1 MFENERGG
9 ILITTEIEERARE
22 IEESR
27 RPLRC
32 VTFIRDDF
40 KIEDAKEVI
49 SEAYKAEENTKTL
62 ILGAKSFTVPAQNA
76 LLKILEE
83 PPRNILFILLAPNK
97 STFLP
102 TVRSRLSLK
111 HEHLQLTY
119 ETLSIT
125 LKNLDLSGLFTFV
138 KEHERLKKHEA
149 KVLIERLMY
158 QAIHIE
164 KLSPTVAQLE
174 GFEKALRLVEL
185 NSRFQSVLVMV
196 LMNFLKEVKRRGH

>member
-1 MFENERGG
+1 MFANERGG
-9 ILITTEIEERARE
+9 ILITGEMEERSRE
-22 IEESR
+22 IEESL

-32 VTFIRDDF
+32 VTFMRDDF

-49 SEAYKAEENTKTL
+49 AEAYRSEENTKTL

-83 PPRNILFILLAPNK
+83 PPRNIVFILMAPNK

-102 TVRSRLSLK
+102 TVRSRLSLTQEHHQII
-111 HEHLQLTY
+111 HEPV
-119 ETLSIT
+119 SVT

-138 KEHERLKKHEA
+138 KEHDRLKKHEA
-149 KVLIERLMY
+149 KALIEQLMY
-158 QAIHIE
+158 QAIHLE
-164 KLSPTVAQLE
+164 KLPLTSHQLE
-174 GFEKALRLVEL
+174 GFDKALRLIEL

-196 LMNFLKEVKRRGH
+196 LMNFLKEVKRGR

>member
-1 MFENERGG
+1 MSGEVSSSPLRWKR
-9 ILITTEIEERARE
+9 RARE

-27 RPLRC
+27 HPLRC
-32 VTFIRDDF
+32 VTFMRDDF
-40 KIEDAKEVI
+40 KIEDAQEVI

-62 ILGAKSFTVPAQNA
+62 ILGAKSFTIPAQNA

-83 PPRNILFILLAPNK
+83 PPRNIVFILLAPNK

-111 HEHLQLTY
+111 QEHFQLTH
-119 ETLSIT
+119 ETLPIT

-138 KEHERLKKHEA
+138 KEHERLKKHDA
-149 KVLIERLMY
+149 KALIEQLMY
-158 QAIHIE
+158 QAIHVE
-164 KLSPTVAQLE
+164 KLSPTAAQLE
-174 GFEKALRLVEL
+174 GFEKALRLIEL

-196 LMNFLKEVKRRGH
+196 LMNFLKEAKRGR

>member
-9 ILITTEIEERARE
+9 ILITANMEERARE

-27 RPLRC
+27 HPLRC
-32 VTFIRDDF
+32 ITFMRDDF

-49 SEAYKAEENTKTL
+49 AEAYRSEENTKTL

-83 PPRNILFILLAPNK
+83 PPRNIAFILLAPNK

-111 HEHLQLTY
+111 QEHQKTTY
-119 ETLSIT
+119 EPLPIT
-125 LKNLDLSGLFTFV
+125 LKNLDLSGLFAFV
-138 KEHERLKKHEA
+138 KEHDRFKKHEA
-149 KVLIERLMY
+149 KALVEQLMH

-164 KLSPTVAQLE
+164 KLSLTTAQLE
-174 GFEKALRLVEL
+174 GFEKALRLIEL
-185 NSRFQSVLVMV
+185 NSRLQSVLVMV
-196 LMNFLKEVKRRGH
+196 LMNFLKEVKRGR

>member
-9 ILITTEIEERARE
+9 ILITDEIEERIRE
-22 IEESR
+22 IEESV

-32 VTFIRDDF
+32 VTFMRDDF

-49 SEAYKAEENTKTL
+49 AEAYKSEEHTKTL

-83 PPRNILFILLAPNK
+83 PPRNIVFILMAPNK

-102 TVRSRLSLK
+102 TVRSRLSLTQ
-111 HEHLQLTY
+111 EHHKRIYQ
-119 ETLSIT
+119 TLPIV
-125 LKNLDLSGLFTFV
+125 LKSLDLAELFTFV
-138 KEHERLKKHEA
+138 KEHDRLKKHEA
-149 KVLIERLMY
+149 KELIEQLMF

-164 KLSPTVAQLE
+164 KIPLTASQLE
-174 GFEKALRLVEL
+174 GFEKALRLIEL

-196 LMNFLKEVKRRGH
+196 LMHFLKEVKRGR

>member
-9 ILITTEIEERARE
+9 ILITHEMEERVRE

-27 RPLRC
+27 HPLRC
-32 VTFIRDDF
+32 VTFMRDDF

-49 SEAYKAEENTKTL
+49 CEAYKSEENTKTL

-83 PPRNILFILLAPNK
+83 PPRNIVFILLAPNK

-111 HEHLQLTY
+111 QEHTERLY
-119 ETLSIT
+119 ETLPVT
-125 LKNLDLSGLFTFV
+125 LKSLDLAGLFAFV
-138 KEHERLKKHEA
+138 KENDRLKKHEA
-149 KVLIERLMY
+149 KALIEQLMH
-158 QAIHIE
+158 QAIHLE
-164 KLSPTVAQLE
+164 NLPLSASQLE
-174 GFEKALRLVEL
+174 GFDKALRLIEL

-196 LMNFLKEVKRRGH
+196 LMNFIREVKRGR

>member
-9 ILITTEIEERARE
+9 ILITHEMEERARE

-27 RPLRC
+27 HPLRC
-32 VTFIRDDF
+32 VTFMRDDF

-49 SEAYKAEENTKTL
+49 SEAYKSEEDTKTL

-83 PPRNILFILLAPNK
+83 PPRNIVFILLAPNK

-111 HEHLQLTY
+111 QEHQKLTHEALP
-119 ETLSIT
+119 IT
-125 LKNLDLSGLFTFV
+125 LKNLDLSGLFAFV
-138 KEHERLKKHEA
+138 KEHNRLKKHEA
-149 KVLIERLMY
+149 KALIEHLMY

-164 KLSPTVAQLE
+164 NLSLSAAQLE
-174 GFEKALRLVEL
+174 GFEKALRLIEL
-185 NSRFQSVLVMV
+185 NSRLQSVLVMV
-196 LMNFLKEVKRRGH
+196 LMNFLKEVKRGR

>member
-9 ILITTEIEERARE
+9 ILITHEMEERARE
-22 IEESR
+22 IEEAS

-32 VTFIRDDF
+32 VTFMRDDF

-49 SEAYKAEENTKTL
+49 AEAYKSEENTKTL

-83 PPRNILFILLAPNK
+83 PPRNIAFILLAPNK

-102 TVRSRLSLK
+102 TVRSRLSLQQEHQK
-111 HEHLQLTY
+111 LTHEALP
-119 ETLSIT
+119 IT
-125 LKNLDLSGLFTFV
+125 LKNLDLSGLFAFV
-138 KEHERLKKHEA
+138 KEHDRLKKHEA
-149 KVLIERLMY
+149 KRLIEQLMF

-164 KLSPTVAQLE
+164 KIPLTAAQLE
-174 GFEKALRLVEL
+174 GFEKALRLIEL

-196 LMNFLKEVKRRGH
+196 LMHFLKEVKRGR

>member
-9 ILITTEIEERARE
+9 ILITANMEERARE

-27 RPLRC
+27 HPLRC
-32 VTFIRDDF
+32 ITFMRDDF

-49 SEAYKAEENTKTL
+49 AEAYRSEENTKTL

-83 PPRNILFILLAPNK
+83 PPRNIAFILLAPNK

-111 HEHLQLTY
+111 QEHQKTTY
-119 ETLSIT
+119 ETLPIT
-125 LKNLDLSGLFTFV
+125 LKNLDLSGLFAFV
-138 KEHERLKKHEA
+138 KEHDRFKKHDA
-149 KVLIERLMY
+149 KALVEQLMH

-164 KLSPTVAQLE
+164 KLSLTTAQLE
-174 GFEKALRLVEL
+174 GFEKALRLIEL
-185 NSRFQSVLVMV
+185 NSRLQSVLVMV
-196 LMNFLKEVKRRGH
+196 LMNFLKEVKRGR

>member
-1 MFENERGG
+1 MFANERGG
-9 ILITTEIEERARE
+9 ILITAQVEERARE
-22 IEESR
+22 LEESR

-49 SEAYKAEENTKTL
+49 SEAYKSEENTKTL

-83 PPRNILFILLAPNK
+83 PPRNIVFILLAPNK

-102 TVRSRLSLK
+102 TVRSRLSLTQ
-111 HEHLQLTY
+111 EHHPLSH
-119 ETLSIT
+119 ETLPVS

-138 KEHERLKKHEA
+138 KEHDRLKKHEA
-149 KVLIERLMY
+149 KGLIEQLMY
-158 QAIHIE
+158 QALHVE
-164 KLSPTVAQLE
+164 KLSLTTPQLE
-174 GFEKALRLVEL
+174 GFEKALRLIEL

-196 LMNFLKEVKRRGH
+196 LMNFLKEVKRGR

>member
-9 ILITTEIEERARE
+9 ILITHEMEERARE

-27 RPLRC
+27 HPLRC
-32 VTFIRDDF
+32 VTFMRDDF

-49 SEAYKAEENTKTL
+49 AEAYKSEEDTKTL

-83 PPRNILFILLAPNK
+83 PPRNIVFILLAPNK

-111 HEHLQLTY
+111 QEHQKLTHEALP
-119 ETLSIT
+119 IT

-138 KEHERLKKHEA
+138 KEHDRLKKHEA
-149 KVLIERLMY
+149 KALIEQLMY
-158 QAIHIE
+158 QAIHGE
-164 KLSPTVAQLE
+164 KIALTTLQLE
-174 GFEKALRLVEL
+174 GFEKALRLIEL

-196 LMNFLKEVKRRGH
+196 LMNFLKEVKRGR

>member
-9 ILITTEIEERARE
+9 ILITDEIEERIRE
-22 IEESR
+22 IEESV

-32 VTFIRDDF
+32 VTFMRDDF

-49 SEAYKAEENTKTL
+49 AEAYKSEEHTKTL

-83 PPRNILFILLAPNK
+83 PPRNIVFILMAPNK

-102 TVRSRLSLK
+102 TVRSRLSLTQ
-111 HEHLQLTY
+111 EHHKRIY
-119 ETLSIT
+119 ETLPIV
-125 LKNLDLSGLFTFV
+125 LKSLDLAELFTFV
-138 KEHERLKKHEA
+138 KEHDRLKKHEA
-149 KVLIERLMY
+149 KELIEQLMY

-164 KLSPTVAQLE
+164 KIPLTASQLE
-174 GFEKALRLVEL
+174 GFEKALRLIEL

-196 LMNFLKEVKRRGH
+196 LMHFLKEVKRGR

>member
-9 ILITTEIEERARE
+9 ILITHEMEERAKE
-22 IEESR
+22 IELSR
-27 RPLRC
+27 HPLRC
-32 VTFIRDDF
+32 VTFMRDDF

-49 SEAYKAEENTKTL
+49 SEAYKSEENTKTL

-83 PPRNILFILLAPNK
+83 PPRNIVFILLASNK

-111 HEHLQLTY
+111 QEHHQSTHEVLPV
-119 ETLSIT
+119 T
-125 LKNLDLSGLFTFV
+125 LKNLDLSGLFSFV
-138 KEHERLKKHEA
+138 KEHDRLKKHEA
-149 KVLIERLMY
+149 KALIEQLMY
-158 QAIHIE
+158 QAIHVE
-164 KLSPTVAQLE
+164 KLSLTSAQLE
-174 GFEKALRLVEL
+174 GFDKALRLIEL

-196 LMNFLKEVKRRGH
+196 LMNFIKEVKRGR